1 MTSISCLYIHYN
13 RIPINFVFVKYENFI
28 KIMLNDKSVVMT
40 IKDMISYRELFQIYI
55 MSLILTEDTLTI
67 ERSRIEGKYI
77 YGVST
82 IKYLKNLLIEIL

>member
-1 MTSISCLYIHYN
+1 
-13 RIPINFVFVKYENFI
+13 
-28 KIMLNDKSVVMT
+28 MT

-82 IKYLKNLLIEIL
+82 IKYLKIFS